1 MILSAAI
8 AVIPYPAIDPVAVN
22 IGPFPIR
29 WYALAY
35 IGGLGLGWLYA
46 RLLVRSDRLWGRDLW
61 GNSPRPAGSAIDD
74 LVLYCALAVVIGG
87 RLGQVIFY
95 EWSHYSAHPLEIF
108 ELWNGGMSFHG
119 GLIAAVLAMWYV
131 ARQAK
136 VPMLTIADICGAVAP
151 IGILLGRIANFIR
164 PELWG
169 RPTDATV
176 VPWAMVFP
184 DVDDLPRHPSQL
196 YEGGLEGL
204 LLFVVLFFFVRG
216 GAFKRPGLVAGI
228 FCVGYGLARIFCE
241 FFREPDPDLEAL
253 AHGLTM
259 GMVLSVP
266 VILVGVGLIGYAVRA
281 KRVADSDSSTQT
293 ARTYGPSS

>member
-1 MILSAAI
+1 MTIL
-8 AVIPYPAIDPVAVN
+8 VIPYPAIDPVAVN

-35 IGGLGLGWLYA
+35 IGGLGFGWLYA
-46 RLLVRSDRLWGRDLW
+46 RLLVRSDELWGRSIW
-61 GNSPRPAGSAIDD
+61 GNVPRPNASAIDD

-87 RLGQVIFY
+87 RLGQVVFY

-136 VPMLTIADICGAVAP
+136 VSLLTVGDITAAAAP

-169 RPTDATV
+169 RPTDV
-176 VPWAMVFP
+176 SWAMV
-184 DVDDLPRHPSQL
+184 
-196 YEGGLEGL
+196 
-204 LLFVVLFFFVRG
+204 
-216 GAFKRPGLVAGI
+216 
-228 FCVGYGLARIFCE
+228 
-241 FFREPDPDLEAL
+241 
-253 AHGLTM
+253 TM

-266 VILVGVGLIGYAVRA
+266 LIVLGVGLIVYAVRA
-281 KRVADSDSSTQT
+281 PVIPGLSEAKNPESITPA
-293 ARTYGPSS
+293 P

>member
-1 MILSAAI
+1 VL
-8 AVIPYPAIDPVAVN
+8 AVIPYPAIDPVAVY

-35 IGGLGLGWLYA
+35 IGGLAGGWLYA
-46 RLLVRSDRLWGRDLW
+46 WLLVRNDRLWGKT
-61 GNSPRPAGSAIDD
+61 PRPTAEAVGD
-74 LVLYCALAVVIGG
+74 LVLYSALAIVIGG

-119 GLIAAVLAMWYV
+119 GLIAASLAIWYV
-131 ARQAK
+131 AKQSK
-136 VPMLTIADICGAVAP
+136 VPLLTVADICAAAAP
-151 IGILLGRIANFIR
+151 IGIFLGRIANFIR

-169 RPTDATV
+169 RPTD

-184 DVDDLPRHPSQL
+184 GVDDQSRHPSQL
-196 YEGGLEGL
+196 YEGALEGL
-204 LLFVVLFFFVRG
+204 LLFLILAIFVRN
-216 GAFKRPGLVAGI
+216 GAFKRPGLTSGI
-228 FCVGYGLARIFCE
+228 FCVGYAAARIFCE
-241 FFREPDPDLEAL
+241 FFREPDPQLEDL

-266 VILVGVGLIGYAVRA
+266 LVVVGAALIAYAVRF
-281 KRVADSDSSTQT
+281 RREADSGDSIPL
-293 ARTYGPSS
+293 ARPRTN